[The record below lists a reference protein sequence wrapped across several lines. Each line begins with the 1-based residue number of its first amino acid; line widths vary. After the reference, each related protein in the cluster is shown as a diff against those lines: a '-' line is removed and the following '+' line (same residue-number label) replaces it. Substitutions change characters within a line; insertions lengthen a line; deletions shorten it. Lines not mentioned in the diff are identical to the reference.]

1 MKTLLF
7 SLFAIALLALFSAR
21 SNAAEVL
28 PFVTY
33 THGSDI
39 LRGPPFNNE
48 AERTYDFIGG
58 GVTVR
63 FDHFMIDIAQGFKS
77 FDCSVRK
84 HDCAT
89 ETATELGMR
98 WYFRSHR
105 IGE

>member
-1 MKTLLF
+1 
-7 SLFAIALLALFSAR
+7 
-21 SNAAEVL
+21 
-28 PFVTY
+28 
-33 THGSDI
+33 
-39 LRGPPFNNE
+39 
-48 AERTYDFIGG
+48 
-58 GVTVR
+58 
-63 FDHFMIDIAQGFKS
+63 MIDIAQGFKS